1 MISAL
6 TYLLPRAHT
15 SLTCSLGILLVVG
28 MISGFL
34 VALADALPGFLQSL
48 GWQDAPDNTAV
59 AWGVEIMKDV
69 PTVALFMCWVSCGI
83 AFGQRTGL
91 VQLPELEFRLA
102 LIREYLKDVLRIGRG
117 SGEP

>member
-1 MISAL
+1 
-6 TYLLPRAHT
+6 
-15 SLTCSLGILLVVG
+15 
-28 MISGFL
+28 
-34 VALADALPGFLQSL
+34 
-48 GWQDAPDNTAV
+48 
-59 AWGVEIMKDV
+59 
-69 PTVALFMCWVSCGI
+69 VSCGI